1 MAKWF
6 WEREDLYRENGKCV
20 YAEMCNDF
28 NENCNP
34 EECKLWECFF
44 DGETQA
50 DDVLSD
56 T

>member
-1 MAKWF
+1 MDKWF
-6 WEREDLYRENGKCV
+6 WEREDLYLKNGKCV
-20 YAEMCNDF
+20 YAEICNDF

-34 EECKLWECFF
+34 KECKLWECFF